1 MSVSRQDVLNQTGLR
16 FAEES
21 ISCIVNLEKEEVT
34 IKVQKYE
41 DLWHVMSISKELYE
55 ENSLDVP
62 LMVSRRWSRRRDKW
76 HPYETKLVER
86 RLEHHGSTIP
96 RPPHLFP
103 KQPSQIKASFTT
115 MSEPKQTNKHGEKE
129 GDIGNRDGSD
139 R

>member
-21 ISCIVNLEKEEVT
+21 ISCIVNLEKEEAT

-62 LMVSRRWSRRRDKW
+62 LMVSRRWSRRRDK
-76 HPYETKLVER
+76 
-86 RLEHHGSTIP
+86 
-96 RPPHLFP
+96 
-103 KQPSQIKASFTT
+103 
-115 MSEPKQTNKHGEKE
+115 
-129 GDIGNRDGSD
+129 
-139 R
+139 